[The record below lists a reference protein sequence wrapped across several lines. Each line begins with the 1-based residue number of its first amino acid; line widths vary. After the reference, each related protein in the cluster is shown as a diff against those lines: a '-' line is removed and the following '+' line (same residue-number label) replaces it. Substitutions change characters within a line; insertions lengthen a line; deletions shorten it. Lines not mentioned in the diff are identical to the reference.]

1 MKMYA
6 GLTSNSK
13 NYRIKNLQDNK
24 IVKNSHKDSDYI
36 TIDEKNLEKVLNG
49 EPYETYKKPIQNLA
63 FRF

>member
-1 MKMYA
+1 MDKKPY
-6 GLTSNSK
+6 
-13 NYRIKNLQDNK
+13 DNK